1 MEENKEV
8 EQEKGQDN
16 GKANEQADEQE
27 VDNEKP
33 MIQKKTGGQDST
45 KCNEKSTF

>member
-33 MIQKKTGGQDST
+33 MIQKKHWRTGFHQM
-45 KCNEKSTF
+45 